1 MQEGR
6 IVAVGTHSEL
16 LATNEHYRFV
26 ISSLED
32 EEKREE
38 AERRRVGAAAVE
50 TEAGA
55 NATAD
60 GSADDT
66 RTEGDAE
73 RDIQITEAVRQGLDD
88 THPDRDR
95 DDRSNTGMEVNR

>member
-1 MQEGR
+1 
-6 IVAVGTHSEL
+6 
-16 LATNEHYRFV
+16 
-26 ISSLED
+26 
-32 EEKREE
+32 
-38 AERRRVGAAAVE
+38 VGAAE
-50 TEAGA
+50 A
-55 NATAD
+55 NAD
-60 GSADDT
+60 ADDT